1 MVARTTIS
9 AMAVHRAVS
18 IADHTMPAS
27 SAARSTAAPRR
38 KTPPASTVKASG
50 APRRPS
56 QARIRTALKDVFG
69 LSSLRPGQ
77 REVIERVLEG
87 ENTLAIMPTGAGKSL
102 CYQLPAVLTDTRT
115 VVVSPLIALMR
126 DQCDS
131 LRACG
136 VAAVQLHSALS
147 TAETQQAEAAIG
159 DGSAR
164 IILTTPER
172 LKDAAFMDLL
182 CGSGPV
188 GLLVVDEAH
197 CISQWGHDFRP
208 AFLDIAQALP
218 RLGRPPVLALTATAA
233 GAVAQDIRRQLGI
246 PAAGVLDTGTYRPN
260 LRFHAA
266 QLTTEAEK
274 NDCLLR
280 TVREAS
286 GSGIVYAATVKAA
299 EAVHALLLSK
309 GESAGL
315 YHGRMPSAER
325 SAAQDGF
332 MRGDT
337 RVIVATNAFGLGIDK
352 QDVRFVVHYQMPGG
366 LDAYYQEAGRAGR
379 DGQPADCTLLYL
391 RKDKAVQQFFLAGR
405 YPTLEDLSALYE
417 ALQDPP
423 PGNSAGWD
431 LDSLQGVLDRP
442 RPKLQVALSLLRRR
456 RIAVQNARGH
466 VTLRSQDLSADA
478 LAELVDDYVQKRE
491 HDQEALERMVIYA
504 QTGRCR
510 WQLLLSYMSQ
520 NDEAE
525 PCGVCDNCRRMAQA
539 QAEAQRA
546 LSPHPVAPEA
556 APAPT
561 DAVRRATA
569 SRAARPDRKAA
580 AETMGAVAAHKLH
593 PFAGGTQ
600 VPTSADTAPPT
611 QQAAVLAAATPPFE
625 LGALVRVKRYG
636 EGTVTAFDPQSVTV
650 SFADG
655 SRRCFHPDFVRRAR
669 KRRTVAA
676 NDPAV
681 VDSAVALAGAGAE
694 EPELRSA

>member
-1 MVARTTIS
+1 
-9 AMAVHRAVS
+9 
-18 IADHTMPAS
+18 MPAS
-27 SAARSTAAPRR
+27 PAARSNAAPRR
-38 KTPPASTVKASG
+38 RPSAAAAKEPSA
-50 APRRPS
+50 APRLPS
-56 QARIRTALKDVFG
+56 QARIRSVLQDVFG

-77 REVIERVLEG
+77 REVIERVLQG
-87 ENTLAIMPTGAGKSL
+87 ENTLAVMPTGAGKSL
-102 CYQLPAVLTDTRT
+102 CYQLPAVLSDRRT

-131 LRACG
+131 LRDCG

-147 TAETQQAEAAIG
+147 SAETQAAEAAVA

-172 LKDAAFMDLL
+172 LKDAEFMALL
-182 CGSGPV
+182 CGSGPI

-280 TVREAS
+280 TVRQSE

-299 EAVHALLLSK
+299 EAVHALLASK
-309 GESAGL
+309 GESVGL
-315 YHGRMPSAER
+315 YHGRMAAAER

-332 MRGDT
+332 MRGDI

-352 QDVRFVVHYQMPGG
+352 QDVRFVIHYQMPGG

-423 PGNSAGWD
+423 PGNSPAWE
-431 LDSLQGVLDRP
+431 LDSLQRVLDRP

-456 RIAVQNARGH
+456 RIATQDTEGH
-466 VTLRSQDLSADA
+466 ITLRSKDLSAIA
-478 LAELVDDYVQKRE
+478 LAELVEDYVQKRE

-539 QAEAQRA
+539 QAEARTALQTSPAGPMPARLPATSPSQASSPQRPA
-546 LSPHPVAPEA
+546 AADGGKARRAAGGTAKA
-556 APAPT
+556 APVSPLTPPAP
-561 DAVRRATA
+561 A
-569 SRAARPDRKAA
+569 SAA
-580 AETMGAVAAHKLH
+580 AAVAA
-593 PFAGGTQ
+593 
-600 VPTSADTAPPT
+600 VPA
-611 QQAAVLAAATPPFE
+611 FE

-636 EGTVTAFDPQSVTV
+636 EGTVTAFDPLSVTV

-669 KRRTVAA
+669 KRRAVAA

-681 VDSAVALAGAGAE
+681 EDDDTSAAPAMA
-694 EPELRSA
+694 ELRA

>member
-1 MVARTTIS
+1 
-9 AMAVHRAVS
+9 MAVHRAVS
-18 IADHTMPAS
+18 IADHTMPAP

-38 KTPPASTVKASG
+38 NSSSATAAKAPG
-50 APRRPS
+50 APRPPS
-56 QARIRTALKDVFG
+56 QARIRAALKDVFG

-423 PGNSAGWD
+423 PGNSPAWD
-431 LDSLQGVLDRP
+431 LDSLQRVLDRP
-442 RPKLQVALSLLRRR
+442 GPKLQVALSLLRRR
-456 RIAVQNARGH
+456 RIAVQNVEGH
-466 VTLRSQDLSADA
+466 IALRSQDLSAEA

-539 QAEAQRA
+539 QAEARAA
-546 LSPHPVAPEA
+546 LSPHPVAPA
-556 APAPT
+556 VAPAPT
-561 DAVRRATA
+561 SAARRAA
-569 SRAARPDRKAA
+569 AGSAARPARKAA
-580 AETMGAVAAHKLH
+580 AEAKGTATHELRPIAAGTRAPSAATAAPQPRQAAAAVAA
-593 PFAGGTQ
+593 
-600 VPTSADTAPPT
+600 
-611 QQAAVLAAATPPFE
+611 AAAPAFE

-669 KRRTVAA
+669 KRRAVAA

-681 VDSAVALAGAGAE
+681 VDGAAAIAVAEAGV
-694 EPELRSA
+694 PELRSA

>member
-1 MVARTTIS
+1 
-9 AMAVHRAVS
+9 MAVHRAVS
-18 IADHTMPAS
+18 IADHTMPAP
-27 SAARSTAAPRR
+27 SAARSAAAPRR
-38 KTPPASTVKASG
+38 TPSSATATAAKASG
-50 APRRPS
+50 APRPPS
-56 QARIRTALKDVFG
+56 PAHIRTALKDVFG

-102 CYQLPAVLTDTRT
+102 CYQLPAVLSATRT

-147 TAETQQAEAAIG
+147 AAETQRAEAAIG

-423 PGNSAGWD
+423 PGNSTAWD
-431 LDSLQGVLDRP
+431 MDSLQRVLDRP
-442 RPKLQVALSLLRRR
+442 GPKLQVALSLLRRR
-456 RIAVQNARGH
+456 RIAVQNVEGH
-466 VTLRSQDLSADA
+466 IALRSQDLSAQA

-539 QAEAQRA
+539 QAEARAA
-546 LSPHPVAPEA
+546 LSPHPVAT

-561 DAVRRATA
+561 SAARRTA
-569 SRAARPDRKAA
+569 AAGAARPSRKAA
-580 AETMGAVAAHKLH
+580 AVAAAEAEGAATHTLR
-593 PFAGGTQ
+593 PVAAGARVQ
-600 VPTSADTAPPT
+600 SSATTAAPQP
-611 QQAAVLAAATPPFE
+611 QQAAVAVAATPAFE

-681 VDSAVALAGAGAE
+681 VDGAAAIAVAEAGV
-694 EPELRSA
+694 PELRSA